1 MKTYTEH
8 EVNGLSIYVDD
19 ETGKV
24 HHAVNWDSPNQTT
37 LYPYA
42 YNTRSRVWDN
52 VSGDYTLAGLKRTKR
67 MIESAPFASYLAATA
82 SSSLP
87 AQSQNGSFLSKFHL
101 HLLKSIDK
109 YGKLY

>member
-8 EVNGLSIYVDD
+8 EINGMSIYVDD

-24 HHAVNWDSPNQTT
+24 HHAVNWNSPNQTT

-52 VSGDYTLAGLKRTKR
+52 VS
-67 MIESAPFASYLAATA
+67 
-82 SSSLP
+82 
-87 AQSQNGSFLSKFHL
+87 
-101 HLLKSIDK
+101 
-109 YGKLY
+109 

>member
-8 EVNGLSIYVDD
+8 EINGLSIYVDD

-42 YNTRSRVWDN
+42 YNTRSRV
-52 VSGDYTLAGLKRTKR
+52 
-67 MIESAPFASYLAATA
+67 
-82 SSSLP
+82 
-87 AQSQNGSFLSKFHL
+87 
-101 HLLKSIDK
+101 
-109 YGKLY
+109 

>member
-1 MKTYTEH
+1 MIYYKKGQKPRKKGIIMKTYTEH
-8 EVNGLSIYVDD
+8 EANGLSIYVDD

-24 HHAVNWDSPNQTT
+24 HHPVNWDSANQTT

-67 MIESAPFASYLAATA
+67 LIEW
-82 SSSLP
+82 
-87 AQSQNGSFLSKFHL
+87 H
-101 HLLKSIDK
+101 
-109 YGKLY
+109 

>member
-19 ETGKV
+19 ETRKV
-24 HHAVNWDSPNQTT
+24 HHAVNWDSPNQAT

-52 VSGDYTLAGLKRTKR
+52 VSGDYTLTGLKRTKL
-67 MIESAPFASYLAATA
+67 MIEW
-82 SSSLP
+82 
-87 AQSQNGSFLSKFHL
+87 H
-101 HLLKSIDK
+101 
-109 YGKLY
+109 

>member
-24 HHAVNWDSPNQTT
+24 HHAVNYDSANQTT

-67 MIESAPFASYLAATA
+67 LIEW
-82 SSSLP
+82 
-87 AQSQNGSFLSKFHL
+87 H
-101 HLLKSIDK
+101 
-109 YGKLY
+109 